1 MKIISVVGYKKT
13 GKTTLVERI
22 VKALKEHGT
31 VGTIKHMHEHSM
43 NTPNTDTWKHSRAGA
58 DVVIGVTPH
67 ELVKF
72 SNDNSLDHAL
82 SELADEGM
90 DFAVVEGWKEST
102 LPKIALG
109 DVEVPNI
116 ILRMNRQ
123 ENAEID
129 IADIDIIVDLVQK
142 QPEFYTIQ
150 SLVKK
155 IRGSGNIDK
164 AGAIGT
170 FTGIVRAVSG
180 NSRTEFLEFESYGE
194 VAHQKMDEI
203 CSQLKQKDG
212 ITDVLMHH
220 RTGIIQKGE
229 DIVYI
234 VVAAGHREQMFPV
247 LREAIERL
255 KREVPIWKKE
265 HALEGEW
272 WVHDTT
278 GKKLER

>member
-13 GKTTLVERI
+13 GKTTLVERL

-43 NTPNTDTWKHSRAGA
+43 NTPNTDTRKHSRAGA
-58 DVVIGVTPH
+58 DVVIGVTSH

-72 SNDNSLDHAL
+72 SNINSLDRAI

-109 DVEVPNI
+109 DVEVQNI
-116 ILRMNRQ
+116 ILRLDRK

-129 IADIDIIVDLVQK
+129 RTDIDIIVDLVHK
-142 QPEFYTIQ
+142 QPEFHTIQ

-155 IRGSGNIDK
+155 IRRSGNIDK

-170 FTGIVRAVSG
+170 FTGIVRAVSE

-203 CSQLKQKDG
+203 CAQLKQKEG

-220 RTGIIQKGE
+220 RTGIIRKGE

-265 HALEGEW
+265 HTLEGEW
-272 WVHDTT
+272 WVHDTA
-278 GKKLER
+278 GKKLKQ

>member
-1 MKIISVVGYKKT
+1 MKIISVLGYKKT
-13 GKTTLVERI
+13 GKTTLVERL
-22 VKALKEHGT
+22 VKALKKHGT
-31 VGTIKHMHEHSM
+31 VGTIKHMHDHSLH
-43 NTPNTDTWKHSRAGA
+43 TPNTDTWKHARAGA

-72 SNDNSLDHAL
+72 SNENSLDRAL
-82 SELADEGM
+82 IELADEGM
-90 DFAVVEGWKEST
+90 DFAVVEGWKESV

-109 DVEVPNI
+109 DVEATNI
-116 ILRMNRQ
+116 LLRLNRQ
-123 ENAEID
+123 ENA
-129 IADIDIIVDLVQK
+129 DIDEIVEMVQK
-142 QPEFYTIQ
+142 QPEYLTLA
-150 SLVKK
+150 SLVKR
-155 IRGSGNIDK
+155 IRRSGEIEK
-164 AGAIGT
+164 SGAIGT
-170 FTGIVRAVSG
+170 FSGIVRAVSA

-194 VAHQKMDEI
+194 VARQKMDEI
-203 CSQLKQKDG
+203 CAQLKQKDG

-234 VVAAGHREQMFPV
+234 VVAAGHREHMFPV

-272 WVHDTT
+272 WVHDTA
-278 GKKLER
+278 

>member
-13 GKTTLVERI
+13 GKTTLVERL
-22 VKALKEHGT
+22 VKALREHGT
-31 VGTIKHMHEHSM
+31 VGTIKHLHEQSMH
-43 NTPNTDTWKHSRAGA
+43 TPNTDTWKHSRAGA
-58 DVVIGVTPH
+58 DVVVGVTPH

-72 SNDNSLDHAL
+72 SNDNSLDRAL
-82 SELADEGM
+82 TELADEGM
-90 DFAVVEGWKEST
+90 DFAVVEGWKDSK

-109 DVEVPNI
+109 EIDVQNI
-116 ILRMNRQ
+116 ILRLDGQ
-123 ENAEID
+123 ENAD
-129 IADIDIIVDLVQK
+129 VDGIVDIVQN
-142 QPEFYTIQ
+142 QPEFHTLA

-155 IRGSGNIDK
+155 TRQSGEIEK

-170 FTGIVRAVSG
+170 FTGIVRAVSE
-180 NSRTEFLEFESYGE
+180 NARTEFLEFETYSE
-194 VAHQKMDEI
+194 VARQKIDEI
-203 CSQLKQKDG
+203 CGQLKQKDG
-212 ITDVLMHH
+212 IIDVVMHH

-255 KREVPIWKKE
+255 KAEVPIWKKE

-272 WVHDTT
+272 WVHDTS
-278 GKKLER
+278 GEK